1 MKLESIQR
9 PDGSRWL
16 LAGSALQDA
25 SAAVVLLH
33 GRGSSGSDIIRLAE
47 IFPVAGV
54 SFVAPSA
61 AGGSWYPNRFLA
73 PLARNEPFLSEGL
86 DTIGRVVANLKEAG
100 LPTAKIG
107 WVGFSQ
113 GACLAL
119 EHVSRSAED
128 FAFVAALSGA
138 LMGPLGTD
146 HAGRGLA
153 GLPVLVGCAEADA
166 HIPLEHVRES
176 STIFRERGAKVDEII
191 FPGSAHTLFQEE
203 VDWLSRA
210 IASL

>member
-1 MKLESIQR
+1 MKCESIQR

-16 LAGSALQDA
+16 VAGCSLEDA

-47 IFPVAGV
+47 TFPVPGV

-73 PLARNEPFLSEGL
+73 PVAQNEPFLSAGL
-86 DTIGRVVANLKEAG
+86 DTIGEVVASLKEAG
-100 LPTAKIG
+100 LPSAKIG
-107 WVGFSQ
+107 FVGFSQ
-113 GACLAL
+113 GACLSL
-119 EHVSRSAED
+119 EYVSRSEED

-138 LMGPLGTD
+138 LIGPLGTD
-146 HAGRGLA
+146 HGGRALT
-153 GLPVLVGCAEADA
+153 GLPVLVACAEADA

-176 STIFRERGAKVDEII
+176 SRIFRERGARVDEII

-203 VDWLSRA
+203 VDWLGRTLG
-210 IASL
+210 SL